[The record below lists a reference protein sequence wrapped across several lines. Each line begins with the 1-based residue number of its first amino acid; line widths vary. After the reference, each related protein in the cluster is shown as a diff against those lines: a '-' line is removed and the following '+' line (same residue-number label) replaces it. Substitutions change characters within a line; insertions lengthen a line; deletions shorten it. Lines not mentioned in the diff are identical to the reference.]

1 MSKILIPSTKIFK
14 LRKYKP
20 RMEAFKDRIEQALNT
35 LSGLYI
41 IQNTNIKSNN
51 MVEKEAKD
59 NPNKKIDSKDSSLNK
74 NIKIKKYKLL
84 DQGTST
90 KDKEE
95 NDHGNE
101 NESNSNEKIEDIE
114 NKKTKEDNKDN
125 KVENEEDGNTKVHSD
140 KIDNSEISNSIN
152 ENNNKENIE
161 SKEIK
166 ESKESEKTEENE
178 NINEKNKHS
187 KEINNINDDKTNITN
202 VEENDNN
209 NINDDKTNIT
219 NGEENDN
226 NNINDDKTNI
236 TNGKD
241 NDDNNNIQDN
251 KTNIINGEENN
262 NNNIHDDITNNT
274 KDEENDSNNSKKDIA
289 KANENEKNI
298 VTIDKKDK
306 SELKKNSNKKINI
319 NINIKKNSKI
329 IKNNYNEPK
338 DNEKEIILPFIYKI
352 RNMYNKLNEIKNNSN
367 ITEDNINDEI
377 SLLADRGF
385 IELSLA
391 KFRLTK
397 KYESIKELYDKQSK
411 QLSKLIEENISQRNI
426 IEKFK
431 KKELENNN
439 KINNLNDEIKI
450 LKTKLYNSYEE
461 IQNYQQQLKKS
472 NNIKSQKISLEQVSP
487 KISLDQ
493 ASPKISLEQTIKN
506 ILNKKDSLFNDTLKK
521 KFNNNRISLNP
532 NFENILS
539 KKEKSL
545 KRTNSD
551 FVKLKEENNIDKIE
565 NGISDYRNK
574 KAFNSPLNKININL
588 NNNDSQSTS
597 RDYFPSLNTSRQRNK
612 YPRFNNSSLDYDTL
626 NIASGY
632 KRFEMKNSVNLNN
645 INSLLINSSRR
656 LTPLKIKNSNILYN
670 NGENN

>member
-1 MSKILIPSTKIFK
+1 
-14 LRKYKP
+14 
-20 RMEAFKDRIEQALNT
+20 
-35 LSGLYI
+35 
-41 IQNTNIKSNN
+41 
-51 MVEKEAKD
+51 
-59 NPNKKIDSKDSSLNK
+59 
-74 NIKIKKYKLL
+74 
-84 DQGTST
+84 
-90 KDKEE
+90 
-95 NDHGNE
+95 
-101 NESNSNEKIEDIE
+101 
-114 NKKTKEDNKDN
+114 
-125 KVENEEDGNTKVHSD
+125 
-140 KIDNSEISNSIN
+140 
-152 ENNNKENIE
+152 
-161 SKEIK
+161 
-166 ESKESEKTEENE
+166 
-178 NINEKNKHS
+178 
-187 KEINNINDDKTNITN
+187 
-202 VEENDNN
+202 
-209 NINDDKTNIT
+209 
-219 NGEENDN
+219 
-226 NNINDDKTNI
+226 
-236 TNGKD
+236 
-241 NDDNNNIQDN
+241 
-251 KTNIINGEENN
+251 
-262 NNNIHDDITNNT
+262 
-274 KDEENDSNNSKKDIA
+274 
-289 KANENEKNI
+289 
-298 VTIDKKDK
+298 
-306 SELKKNSNKKINI
+306 
-319 NINIKKNSKI
+319 
-329 IKNNYNEPK
+329 
-338 DNEKEIILPFIYKI
+338 
-352 RNMYNKLNEIKNNSN
+352 MYNKLNEIKNNSN

-426 IEKFK
+426 IEKYK
-431 KKELENNN
+431 KTELENNN

-461 IQNYQQQLKKS
+461 IQNYQQQLKKN

-493 ASPKISLEQTIKN
+493 ATPKISLEQTIKN